1 MKMAKVFTV
10 KTWIN
15 RDGVQMNIVTTVAP
29 KATLEEAVR
38 NVGLTMLNIASSEV
52 SQHAPV
58 LGVGFRPQAAREN
71 EDHHRDSLHGRM
83 IRLPISNLQLSGKSM

>member
-52 SQHAPV
+52 TANMPLSLALDFARRQREKMGITTVIHYM
-58 LGVGFRPQAAREN
+58 AA
-71 EDHHRDSLHGRM
+71 
-83 IRLPISNLQLSGKSM
+83 